1 MEFSK
6 SEELSV
12 QLSKATDVGTYI
24 SSWSKSGTITLRDTN
39 AETGVR
45 HELELKFPLAVLREL
60 AETVVKHIVEF
71 DEAQAKKEAEEKAEE
86 SVE

>member
-6 SEELSV
+6 SEDLSV
-12 QLSKATDVGTYI
+12 QLSKATDVTSYI
-24 SSWSKSGTITLRDTN
+24 SDWRDTGTVTLRDTN

-60 AETVVKHIVEF
+60 SKSLVKHIVEF
-71 DEAQAKKEAEEKAEE
+71 DEAKAKKEAEEKAEE

>member
-6 SEELSV
+6 SEDLSV
-12 QLSKATDVGTYI
+12 QLSKATDVTSYV
-24 SSWSKSGTITLRDTN
+24 SDWRDTGTITLRETN

-71 DEAQAKKEAEEKAEE
+71 DEAKAKKEAEEKAEE

>member
-45 HELELKFPLAVLREL
+45 HELELKVPLDVLREMTEGL
-60 AETVVKHIVEF
+60 VKQIVEV
-71 DEAQAKKEAEEKAEE
+71 DEAQAKKEAEEKLEE

>member
-6 SEELSV
+6 SEDLSV
-12 QLSKATDVGTYI
+12 QLTKATDVASYI
-24 SSWSKSGTITLRDTN
+24 SDWRDTGTITLRDTN

-45 HELELKFPLAVLREL
+45 HELELKFPMAVLREL

-71 DEAQAKKEAEEKAEE
+71 DEAMAKKEAQEKAEE

>member
-6 SEELSV
+6 SEDLSV
-12 QLSKATDVGTYI
+12 QLTKATDVASYI
-24 SSWSKSGTITLRDTN
+24 SDWRDTGTVTLRDTN

-60 AETVVKHIVEF
+60 SESLVKHIVEF
-71 DEAQAKKEAEEKAEE
+71 DEAKAKKEAEEKAEE

>member
-6 SEELSV
+6 SEDLSV
-12 QLSKATDVGTYI
+12 QLSKATDVTSYI
-24 SSWSKSGTITLRDTN
+24 SDWRDTGTVTLRDTN

-60 AETVVKHIVEF
+60 SQSLVKHIVEF
-71 DEAQAKKEAEEKAEE
+71 DEAKAKKEAEEKAEE

>member
-6 SEELSV
+6 SEDLSV
-12 QLSKATDVGTYI
+12 QLSKSTDVSSYI
-24 SSWSKSGTITLRDTN
+24 SSWSKNGTITLRDTN

-45 HELELKFPLAVLREL
+45 HELELKVPMVVLREL
-60 AETVVKHIVEF
+60 AENLVKQIVEF
-71 DEAQAKKEAEEKAEE
+71 DEEKAKKEAEEKLEE

>member
-24 SSWSKSGTITLRDTN
+24 SGWSKSGTITLRDTN
-39 AETGVR
+39 TETGVR
-45 HELELKFPLAVLREL
+45 HELELKVPMSVLREMTEGL
-60 AETVVKHIVEF
+60 VKQIVEF
-71 DEAQAKKEAEEKAEE
+71 DEAQAKKEAEEKLEE